1 MVSRSSAAEPVTA
14 PPLTPG
20 ARFTVEPARNAALLV
35 TLATLVNIAV
45 AIIPRHFPYGDTTNQ
60 LARYTLMDRFWF
72 GPRPP
77 DIAVHLVASA
87 YIGLDLL
94 GVALVHL
101 FGAFAAG
108 RILAA
113 IALALLPFG
122 LYRLT
127 SVTAPARRT
136 WALAGVVLGLNWFL
150 LQGML
155 NYAIGVGAALLWLA
169 WWWPRRGSTSWGVR
183 ALLTL
188 GAFVLYLVHLV
199 APLIVLVVIWI
210 DWFLPVARAV
220 RDPAERRR
228 AFFRP
233 ELVTILT
240 VTVVLGLLWIW
251 IQAAAS
257 DGSEAMAWPSAAKK
271 VLELGTPFFSFSLV
285 QAAVMAGA
293 YGVTLLAFLYSVR
306 RELRADTFTVS
317 AVAFLVL
324 FLIFPESMTGGGGV
338 DIRWILPAYILP
350 FAMTGGAAAREP
362 DRILWKVVLAGALAN
377 AILVFAYAR
386 ANDPKLDEYDQLIA
400 RIPAET
406 RVLPI
411 IANHL
416 THPRVD
422 PYQQYAFWHI
432 IRNRGQVPGL
442 WSYSMSDDAPKLVHF
457 RHFEVLVHP
466 YLPAARWGTADF
478 SPLDWEKIARDYDYI
493 VQAGDDERAGSILGA
508 HATEKARVGVMTL
521 YRVEAPAAAAAAAAA
536 AK

>member
-1 MVSRSSAAEPVTA
+1 MPRSPAADPITEPA
-14 PPLTPG
+14 FTPG
-20 ARFTVEPARNAALLV
+20 ATAATPAPTRGPALLV
-35 TLATLVNIAV
+35 TVATLVNIAV
-45 AIIPRHFPYGDTTNQ
+45 AVIPRHFPYGDTTNQ

-77 DIAVHLVASA
+77 DVVVHLVPSA
-87 YIGLDLL
+87 YIGVDLV

-101 FGAFAAG
+101 FGALAAG

-113 IALALLPFG
+113 VALALLPFG
-122 LYRLT
+122 LYRLI
-127 SVTAPARRT
+127 SVTAPARRA

-199 APLIVLVVIWI
+199 AAPIVLVVIWI

-228 AFFRP
+228 AFLRP
-233 ELVTILT
+233 ELVTILV
-240 VTVVLGLLWIW
+240 VTVVLGALWIW
-251 IQAAAS
+251 IQAVAS
-257 DGSEAMAWPSAAKK
+257 SGSEPMAWPSAAKK
-271 VLELGTPFFSFSLV
+271 VLETGAPFFSFSLV

-306 RELRADTFTVS
+306 RELRLDTFTAS
-317 AVAFLVL
+317 AVAFFVL
-324 FLIFPESMTGGGGV
+324 FLIFPENMTGGGGV
-338 DIRWILPAYILP
+338 DIRWLLPAYILP
-350 FAMTGGAAAREP
+350 FAMTGGAGAREP
-362 DRILWKVVLAGALAN
+362 GRVLRKVVLAGALAN
-377 AILVFAYAR
+377 AILVLAYAR
-386 ANDPKLDEYDQLIA
+386 AMDPKLDEYDQLIA

-406 RVLPI
+406 RVLPL

-442 WSYSMSDDAPKLVHF
+442 WSYSHRGSSASDHEPKLVYF
-457 RHFEVLVHP
+457 RHFDVLVHP
-466 YLPAARWGTADF
+466 YLPAARWGTTDF
-478 SPLDWEKIARDYDYI
+478 SPLDWGRIARDYDYI
-493 VQAGDDERAGSILGA
+493 IQAGDDERAGSILRA
-508 HATEKARVGVMTL
+508 HATERARVGVMTL
-521 YRVEAPAAAAAAAAA
+521 YEVGAP
-536 AK
+536 

>member
-1 MVSRSSAAEPVTA
+1 VPRSSAADPITESAFTPSATA
-14 PPLTPG
+14 ATL
-20 ARFTVEPARNAALLV
+20 APARGPALLV
-35 TLATLVNIAV
+35 TVATLVNIAV
-45 AIIPRHFPYGDTTNQ
+45 AVIPRHFPYGDTSNQ

-77 DIAVHLVASA
+77 DIAVHLVPSA
-87 YIGLDLL
+87 YIGVDLV

-101 FGAFAAG
+101 FGALAAG

-122 LYRLT
+122 LYRLI
-127 SVTAPARRT
+127 SVTAPARRA

-155 NYAIGVGAALLWLA
+155 SYTIGMGAALLWLA

-188 GAFVLYLVHLV
+188 GALVLYLVHLV
-199 APLIVLVVIWI
+199 APLVVLVVIWV
-210 DWFLPVARAV
+210 DWFLPVARTV
-220 RDPAERRR
+220 RDPAQRRR
-228 AFFRP
+228 AFLRP
-233 ELVTILT
+233 ELATILV
-240 VTVVLGLLWIW
+240 VTVVLGALWIW
-251 IQAAAS
+251 VQAVAS
-257 DGSEAMAWPSAAKK
+257 SGSEPMEWPSAAKK
-271 VLELGTPFFSFSLV
+271 LLEPGAPFFSFSLV

-306 RELRADTFTVS
+306 RELRLDTFTAS
-317 AVAFLVL
+317 AVVFFVL

-338 DIRWILPAYILP
+338 DIRWLLPAYLLP
-350 FAMTGGAAAREP
+350 FAMTGGADARAP
-362 DRILWKVVLAGALAN
+362 RRALTSVVLAGALAH
-377 AILVFAYAR
+377 AIVVLAYAR
-386 ANDPKLDEYDQLIA
+386 AMDPKLDEYDQLIA

-432 IRNRGQVPGL
+432 IRNRGEVPGL
-442 WSYSMSDDAPKLVHF
+442 WSYSYRGSSASDHEPKLVYF
-457 RHFEVLVHP
+457 RHFDVLVHP
-466 YLPAARWGTADF
+466 YLPAARWGTTDF
-478 SPLDWEKIARDYDYI
+478 SPLDWDRISRDYDYI
-493 VQAGDDERAGSILGA
+493 IQAGDDERAGSVLRA

-521 YRVEAPAAAAAAAAA
+521 YEVGSPVAATR
-536 AK
+536 